1 MPNLQFAIP
10 LYADAGIPMIML
22 TYPAMLILLIPVILV
37 EAYVC
42 RNLLGLTKWEALKS
56 SALAN
61 GISTILGIP
70 LAWGILLAL
79 GFVTYS
85 LSDVHMIA
93 RSGLSPIAQIVGGL
107 LAFPTWLGPV
117 HNGSWII
124 PGAVLMLLVPFFFA
138 SWGIEYLVFNYM
150 LGRPDGDP
158 SDRTSSRIRVAVRN
172 ANLITYGLMVVG
184 TSIWLI
190 IALVVSGAK
199 HFI

>member
-1 MPNLQFAIP
+1 MPNLQFTIP

-22 TYPAMLILLIPVILV
+22 TYPAMLILLIPVIMV

-56 SALAN
+56 SAIAN

-79 GFVTYS
+79 GFVTSS
-85 LSDVHMIA
+85 LSDVHVIA
-93 RSGLSPIAQIVGGL
+93 RSGWSPIAQIVGGL

-138 SWGIEYLVFNYM
+138 SWGIEYLVFDYM
-150 LGRPDGDP
+150 LGMPDGDP

-172 ANLITYGLMVVG
+172 ANLITYGLMVLG

-190 IALVVSGAK
+190 AALVVSGVK
-199 HFI
+199 YFL